1 MRYQSQFNDQA
12 LVFEKGVSAIDIITL
27 NGVAKAADPYVRHK
41 EIVLPSVAENLQ
53 TTFFDELMRI
63 DVDMNPE
70 IRTVKATIDTKKMVW
85 RETIKAKKST
95 LTDYAGVARLAVS
108 FSDLALANV
117 NNVQVAI
124 APLTLDDG
132 RSALMWFAEI
142 PLENL
147 QNSDYYNLFNTVS
160 NLTTG
165 FKSITPER
173 YDQVIV
179 PAQQIDYERSMT
191 EIVALN
197 RDELDEVKQKFKIG
211 LDDTGA
217 RVQAATVMTLSRSI
231 PQPNPEPKI
240 AIFGSKNP
248 VVFWLTEPEHTTPFA
263 VVATTSD
270 AWLDPSQAVS
280 FDF

>member
-1 MRYQSQFNDQA
+1 MRYQSQFDDQA

-27 NGVAKAADPYVRHK
+27 NGAAKAADSYVQHQ
-41 EIVLPSVAENLQ
+41 EIVLPTVAENLQ
-53 TTFFDELMRI
+53 TGFFDDLMCI
-63 DVDMNPE
+63 DIDPGT
-70 IRTVKATIDTKKMVW
+70 RTVTATIDTKKMVW

-95 LTDYAGVARLAVS
+95 LTDYAGAARLAVS

-124 APLTLDDG
+124 APLNLDDG
-132 RSALMWFAEI
+132 RAALMWFAEI
-142 PLENL
+142 PLESL
-147 QNSDYYNLFNTVS
+147 QSSGYYNLFIAAS
-160 NLTTG
+160 RLAAG
-165 FKSITPER
+165 FKDAAPEH

-179 PAQQIDYERSMT
+179 PAQQIDYERKMT

-197 RDELDEVKQKFKIG
+197 RNELDEVKQKFKIG

-217 RVQAATVMTLSRSI
+217 RVQAETVMTLSRSI
-231 PQPNPEPKI
+231 PQPKPEPKI

-248 VVFWLTEPEHTTPFA
+248 VVFWLTEPENTTPFA
-263 VVATTSD
+263 VVATTSE
-270 AWLDPSQAVS
+270 AWLDPNQTVS